1 MIFHNQLFTRWIA
14 IKNQTC
20 WTKMIMH
27 AIFGNQNIFTV
38 IKRPVLNLFFRYF
51 LIWCEKFVPEKLI
64 LTEQLQAKKKKVRE
78 KKLSVS
84 SCKQNKIFYFA
95 LVEKRRFFVGKVKKT
110 VLDSFLSLLSLSL
123 HQKIF
128 PEKKF
133 RFGGYW
139 LKPKSLLFYFFHF
152 RLKENAVWDCYLS
165 LSGTQSE
172 YFRNPRRESHL
183 KQKLPSCFN

>member
-1 MIFHNQLFTRWIA
+1 MIFHYQLFTRWIA

-95 LVEKRRFFVGKVKKT
+95 LVEKRRFLLKESEE
-110 VLDSFLSLLSLSL
+110 DSFGLVFLSPLSISTP
-123 HQKIF
+123 KDF
-128 PEKKF
+128 PGKSF
-133 RFGGYW
+133 VFGGYW
-139 LKPKSLLFYFFHF
+139 LKPKSLLFYFFIF
-152 RLKENAVWDCYLS
+152 VWKKMQC
-165 LSGTQSE
+165 E
-172 YFRNPRRESHL
+172 IVN
-183 KQKLPSCFN
+183 

>member
-1 MIFHNQLFTRWIA
+1 MIFHYQLFTRWIA

-95 LVEKRRFFVGKVKKT
+95 LVEKKTFFVERKWRRQFWTRFYLSSLYLYTKSFSRKKI
-110 VLDSFLSLLSLSL
+110 SFL
-123 HQKIF
+123 
-128 PEKKF
+128 
-133 RFGGYW
+133 
-139 LKPKSLLFYFFHF
+139 
-152 RLKENAVWDCYLS
+152 AATD
-165 LSGTQSE
+165 
-172 YFRNPRRESHL
+172 
-183 KQKLPSCFN
+183 